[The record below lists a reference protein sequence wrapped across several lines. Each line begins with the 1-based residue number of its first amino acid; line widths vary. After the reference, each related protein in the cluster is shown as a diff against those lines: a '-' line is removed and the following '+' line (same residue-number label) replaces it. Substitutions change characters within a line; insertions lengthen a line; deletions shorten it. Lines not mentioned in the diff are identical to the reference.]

1 MKSGKQTLLSR
12 SSGPC
17 LRYVSENYDEEHC
30 FLKSFGF
37 RFRLVMFFRGTS
49 IFAMLA
55 GGETI
60 GTINCGQVV
69 GEYSE

>member
-1 MKSGKQTLLSR
+1 MFQMHETSLR
-12 SSGPC
+12 STPGQFGP
-17 LRYVSENYDEEHC
+17 VSKNDDEEHC